1 MRYRRVGISGPRPRN
16 LICRLGVSVCVEG
29 PRFKLLH
36 EDGGGLRQSLA
47 DFQWPDVPELLSLLG
62 EAVGDVLEAVG
73 EVLLEGL

>member
-1 MRYRRVGISGPRPRN
+1 
-16 LICRLGVSVCVEG
+16 VEG